1 MRNKCGREKRK
12 WKAANKSGA
21 DAKDVN
27 VPKILKLLN
36 WLKPYFVERDT
47 STNFEPTQSVELD
60 EEDEEEEINDD
71 FDNHSVG
78 SEDSFMS
85 AIVTKPNETSQQ
97 KNNVKKMS
105 SATPNAP
112 RKSMVTRRPA
122 FKKHKKE
129 ETDMDAELMS
139 TLKARLEA
147 KRMKI
152 NCTQIY

>member
-1 MRNKCGREKRK
+1 MM
-12 WKAANKSGA
+12 
-21 DAKDVN
+21 
-27 VPKILKLLN
+27 I
-36 WLKPYFVERDT
+36 
-47 STNFEPTQSVELD
+47 SVELD
-60 EEDEEEEINDD
+60 EGDEEEEINDD
-71 FDNHSVG
+71 FDNRSVG

-85 AIVTKPNETSQQ
+85 AIVTKPNEASQQ
-97 KNNVKKMS
+97 KNNVKKL
-105 SATPNAP
+105 SATPNSP
-112 RKSMVTRRPA
+112 RKSVVTGRPA